1 MDLLQK
7 ETCLLVFF
15 SGEEKSFDDRLLFS
29 SSLLLLSGFE
39 EEYGDLDDVE
49 ESCRRRRMI
58 LFNPFSHRLGLLIP
72 NKHERGQHDDSKT
85 NSSVSRKKRGLF
97 LPFASTRSLPR
108 SRAKVYVAGV
118 KERERGRSNDATK
131 QSKVFSQ
138 WTENSENKKKCK
150 KRQKISG
157 EKRQKVL
164 FLKESEDKRRRTT
177 ENNEKNGTTAPRI
190 KRSSKH
196 SREYH

>member
-1 MDLLQK
+1 VDLLQK

-72 NKHERGQHDDSKT
+72 NKNERGQHPMIQKRILL
-85 NSSVSRKKRGLF
+85 SRVKNAGF
-97 LPFASTRSLPR
+97 FSL
-108 SRAKVYVAGV
+108 SQVRAPHRVRA
-118 KERERGRSNDATK
+118 
-131 QSKVFSQ
+131 
-138 WTENSENKKKCK
+138 
-150 KRQKISG
+150 QKY
-157 EKRQKVL
+157 
-164 FLKESEDKRRRTT
+164 T
-177 ENNEKNGTTAPRI
+177 
-190 KRSSKH
+190 
-196 SREYH
+196 

>member
-39 EEYGDLDDVE
+39 EEHGDLDDVE

-72 NKHERGQHDDSKT
+72 NKNERGQHDDDSKT

-97 LPFASTRSLPR
+97 LPFASARSSPR

-118 KERERGRSNDATK
+118 KERERER
-131 QSKVFSQ
+131 
-138 WTENSENKKKCK
+138 ERE
-150 KRQKISG
+150 G
-157 EKRQKVL
+157 EI
-164 FLKESEDKRRRTT
+164 KRRDKAVKSLFPMGDR
-177 ENNEKNGTTAPRI
+177 KF
-190 KRSSKH
+190 
-196 SREYH
+196 

>member
-1 MDLLQK
+1 M
-7 ETCLLVFF
+7 LVFF

-29 SSLLLLSGFE
+29 LSLLLLSGFE

-72 NKHERGQHDDSKT
+72 NKNERGGQHDDSSKT

-97 LPFASTRSLPR
+97 LPFASARSSPR

-118 KERERGRSNDATK
+118 KEREREREREIK
-131 QSKVFSQ
+131 QRDKAVS
-138 WTENSENKKKCK
+138 
-150 KRQKISG
+150 
-157 EKRQKVL
+157 L
-164 FLKESEDKRRRTT
+164 FPMKGKF
-177 ENNEKNGTTAPRI
+177 
-190 KRSSKH
+190 
-196 SREYH
+196 

>member
-72 NKHERGQHDDSKT
+72 NKNERGQHDDDSKT

-97 LPFASTRSLPR
+97 LPFASARSSPR

-118 KERERGRSNDATK
+118 KERERERERGRDQTTR
-131 QSKVFSQ
+131 QSSQ
-138 WTENSENKKKCK
+138 KSFPNGG
-150 KRQKISG
+150 QKILKITRKSAKSAKKSQLG
-157 EKRQKVL
+157 EKKQKVL
-164 FLKESEDKRRRTT
+164 FFLKSQKTREKK
-177 ENNEKNGTTAPRI
+177 NNTKEREKWYAL
-190 KRSSKH
+190 
-196 SREYH
+196 RE

>member
-1 MDLLQK
+1 VDLLQK

-29 SSLLLLSGFE
+29 SSLLLPSGFE

-72 NKHERGQHDDSKT
+72 NKNERGQRDDSKT

-97 LPFASTRSLPR
+97 LPFASTRSSLPR
-108 SRAKVYVAGV
+108 SRAKVCVAGV
-118 KERERGRSNDATK
+118 KEREREREREIKRDATK

-138 WTENSENKKKCK
+138 WTENSEEKVQKVPKNQVKKSKKCF
-150 KRQKISG
+150 
-157 EKRQKVL
+157 
-164 FLKESEDKRRRTT
+164 FLKESED
-177 ENNEKNGTTAPRI
+177 E
-190 KRSSKH
+190 
-196 SREYH
+196 REEEQQKITRKMVLPLRE